1 MLHHHQ
7 AYQTT
12 QPPPTLDW
20 HDLYDA
26 CLSANPAEQAAAYQR
41 LSELLLSRARYS
53 LYHRSGLQIEAADC
67 VQEGLLDI
75 WERLTSQRG
84 PRQQA
89 QSFKQWCITIVTRRV
104 FDLLRRR
111 ANRVQHM
118 PLWEIAEHELAE
130 DVAVDPA
137 VVVIDRVALDGLM
150 GELLNH
156 PGLNAIQRQI
166 LWLQCVEEQEY
177 SEIAKRL
184 QRNETTIR
192 VNRHR
197 AIMALQKDALFMA
210 HISAALGVNYR

>member
-20 HDLYDA
+20 HNLYDA
-26 CLSANPAEQAAAYQR
+26 CLSADPTEQAAAYQR
-41 LSELLLSRARYS
+41 LSELLLPQARYC
-53 LYHRSGLQIEAADC
+53 LYHRPGLQVDAADC

-75 WERLTSQRG
+75 WEKLTSRRG

-89 QSFKQWCITIVTRRV
+89 QSFKQWCITIIRRRV

-111 ANRVQHM
+111 ANRVQQM
-118 PLWEIAEHELAE
+118 PLGEIAEGDLSG
-130 DVAVDPA
+130 DTVVDPT
-137 VVVIDRVALDGLM
+137 VVVVDRVVLDGLM
-150 GELLNH
+150 GELFNH
-156 PGLNAIQRQI
+156 TGLNAIQRQI

-177 SEIAKRL
+177 GEIAKRL

-192 VNRHR
+192 VNRHC
-197 AIMALQKDALFMA
+197 AIVALQKDTVFMTQ
-210 HISAALGVNYR
+210 LGATLSTLP